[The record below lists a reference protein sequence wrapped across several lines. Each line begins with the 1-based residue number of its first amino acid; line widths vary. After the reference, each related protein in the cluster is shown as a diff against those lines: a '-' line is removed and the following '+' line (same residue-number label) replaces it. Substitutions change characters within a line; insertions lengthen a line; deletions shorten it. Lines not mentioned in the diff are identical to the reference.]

1 MPLNRRALS
10 RALLVAGLILSTAAI
25 NCSAGGGFQG
35 NGDTTFN
42 GDTGGG
48 SAGSG
53 GSGGALSFDGGLN
66 FTSSIG
72 AGEQDGSANCGL
84 ITEEAKASTLNLYIA
99 LDKSSSMAGDSK
111 WAKAT
116 AGLGAFLGDPAS
128 AGVRV
133 ALNFF
138 PLDNNPTC
146 DQHAYQAPVVPFGAL
161 PQNAAPISKA
171 LGATTPNGFSTPIY
185 PALGGAI
192 LEARAEAQ
200 KTPGQTGAVLLVT
213 DGEPQ
218 GPSSSCGGVNPQ
230 DANAIAQLAKSG
242 LSTLSIKTFVIG
254 LPGVN
259 QAIANQIAAAGGSS
273 EAILIGSVD
282 VQSAF
287 QSALAQVRGT
297 ALRCDYALPD
307 KTGEVG
313 IGNVNVLLTSKDGK
327 PGVLAQD
334 PDCKGAGWRYD
345 DPSMPTRIKFCPQSC
360 DALKEDFSAKVQ
372 IELGCATQVVK

>member
-10 RALLVAGLILSTAAI
+10 RALLVAGLVLSTAAI

-35 NGDTTFN
+35 NGDTSFN
-42 GDTGGG
+42 
-48 SAGSG
+48 SATG
-53 GSGGALSFDGGLN
+53 GSGGGGGALPFDGGPD
-66 FTSSIG
+66 FTVSIG
-72 AGEQDGSANCGL
+72 AGEHDGSPNCGL
-84 ITEEAKASTLNLYIA
+84 ITEEAKTSTLNLYIA
-99 LDKSSSMAGDSK
+99 LDKSSSMAGASK
-111 WAKAT
+111 WEKAT
-116 AGLGAFLGDPAS
+116 AGLQAFLGDPAS

-161 PQNAAPISKA
+161 PQNGAPISKA
-171 LGATTPNGFSTPIY
+171 LSATTPNGFSTPIY

-192 LEARAEAQ
+192 LGARAETQ

-213 DGEPQ
+213 DGKPE
-218 GPSSSCGGVNPQ
+218 GPSTSCGGANPE
-230 DANAIAQLAKSG
+230 DPNAIAQLAKSG
-242 LSTLSIKTFVIG
+242 LTTLSVKTFVIG

-259 QAIANQIAAAGGSS
+259 QAVANQIAAAGGSS
-273 EAILIGSVD
+273 EAILIESVD

-297 ALRCDYALPD
+297 ALRCDYALPA

-313 IGNVNVLLTSKDGK
+313 IGNVNVLLTPKDGK
-327 PGVLAQD
+327 PGVLPQD

-345 DPSMPTRIKFCPQSC
+345 DPSMPTRINFCPQSC
-360 DALKEDFSAKVQ
+360 AALKDDFGAKVQ